1 MPQRPPRAA
10 RRILI
15 DGGSVGESVLLD
27 VDDPVLTSGLSVF
40 ETLRTYGGS
49 AVFLERHLARL
60 ADGAAR
66 LRIRCPIPT
75 LRQEVLRVIQGWGF
89 DIKVRITLFGGGV
102 RTVCAAP
109 MSHSPSSLSVAVRP
123 WPGPSG
129 IDDIKHG
136 ARAPW
141 VISVRESGADDVL
154 WCADGHYLEATT
166 GNVLAVCAGTIVTP
180 PLDGRILPGITRGVL
195 LEIANALGIPVRE
208 VPLPVDAVVDELYL
222 SSSLKILAP
231 VTLLNAEPAPGEGPV
246 GARLR
251 RGFLARVGLTSRDR
265 E

>member
-1 MPQRPPRAA
+1 MPQRPPRAD

-15 DGGSVGESVLLD
+15 DGGSLGERVRLD

-49 AVFLERHLARL
+49 AVLLERHLARL
-60 ADGAAR
+60 AGGAER
-66 LRIRCPIPT
+66 LGLRCPTPT
-75 LRQEVLRVIQGWGF
+75 LRQEVLRVIVGW
-89 DIKVRITLFGGGV
+89 DCDVKVRITLFGGGGRSV
-102 RTVCAAP
+102 RATSMP
-109 MSHSPSSLSVAVRP
+109 HPPSALSVAVRP
-123 WPGPSG
+123 WPGPNG

-154 WCADGHYLEATT
+154 WRAGGHYLEATT
-166 GNVLAVCAGTIVTP
+166 GNVLAVCDGTLVTP

-195 LEIANALGIPVRE
+195 LEVADELGIPVCE
-208 VPLPVDAVVDELYL
+208 GPLSVDAVAEELYL

-231 VTLLNAEPAPGEGPV
+231 ITLLNAEPAPGEGPV
-246 GARLR
+246 GLRLR
-251 RGFLARVGLTSRDR
+251 KGFLARVGLTSRVR